1 MKQLFTA
8 FILLLTLFSSQA
20 ISQSYDTEVV
30 VAELY
35 SDTINRT
42 GKLDYKRTLN
52 LSFKNGGYLAL
63 LNVDEGEKF
72 NKGQL
77 LASLDITELKEDKNA
92 NYAQLLQAKREV
104 KRISRLMEE
113 KMASE
118 RDLDNAITA
127 VETTRAAYQVS
138 YYNLEKAQLYA
149 PFSGIVLAR
158 NTELGELQSP
168 GQEVLKVAK
177 LEWVIKVA
185 LTGQEVSQVRLQQ
198 NVKVSLNHIGVV
210 NGVVSK
216 VPAIAD
222 GDSNLFIIEV
232 LLPDTVS
239 NVGMVAGQLAG
250 VSIAFESDNFVYRLP
265 ISALVAVDEQGHA
278 IVVAQELGKS
288 AFSKQRFEISQLDND
303 YVYLKAAR
311 IGADLKIMTKGWQN
325 FSESGK

>member
-250 VSIAFESDNFVYRLP
+250 VSIAFESDSFVYRLP

>member
-216 VPAIAD
+216 IPAIAD
-222 GDSNLFIIEV
+222 GDSNLFVIEV

-278 IVVAQELGKS
+278 IVVAQEPGKS
-288 AFSKQRFEISQLDND
+288 AFNKQRFEISQLDND

>member
-216 VPAIAD
+216 IPAIAD
-222 GDSNLFIIEV
+222 GDSNLFVIEV

-239 NVGMVAGQLAG
+239 HVGMVAGQLAG

-278 IVVAQELGKS
+278 IVVAQEPGKS

>member
-8 FILLLTLFSSQA
+8 FILLLTLFSFQA

-35 SDTINRT
+35 SDTIKRT

-52 LSFKNGGYLAL
+52 LSFKNGGYLDL

-149 PFSGIVLAR
+149 PFSGIVLSR

-177 LEWVIKVA
+177 LEWIIKVA

-198 NVKVSLNHIGVV
+198 NVKVSLNHMGVV

-216 VPAIAD
+216 IPAIAD
-222 GDSNLFIIEV
+222 GDSNLFVIEV
-232 LLPDTVS
+232 LLPDIVS

-265 ISALVAVDEQGHA
+265 ISALVAVDEQGRA
-278 IVVAQELGKS
+278 IVVAQEAGKS